1 MTDAREPNGR
11 RFIGRLSFGSDGV
24 SGFLPPFV
32 STRRLYSIEP
42 FNRR

>member
-24 SGFLPPFV
+24 SGSLSLFV